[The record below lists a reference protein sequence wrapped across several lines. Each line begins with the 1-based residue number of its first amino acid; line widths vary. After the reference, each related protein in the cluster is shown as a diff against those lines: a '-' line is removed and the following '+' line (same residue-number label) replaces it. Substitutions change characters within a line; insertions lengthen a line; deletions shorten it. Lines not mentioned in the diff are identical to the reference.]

1 MSSDTNV
8 SGLFASALG
17 SDPAPVTAPAAKS
30 SCCGPKPEAK
40 KEETTATAAAAP
52 KASSCCGPKPEAAAD
67 TAPKAKSSCCG

>member
-17 SDPAPVTAPAAKS
+17 TEPAPAPAAKS

-40 KEETTATAAAAP
+40 VEEAATAP
-52 KASSCCGPKPEAAAD
+52 KVSSCCGPKPAATADAEA
-67 TAPKAKSSCCG
+67 APKAKSSCCS

>member
-17 SDPAPVTAPAAKS
+17 TEPTPAPAPKS

-40 KEETTATAAAAP
+40 AEEAAAAP
-52 KASSCCGPKPEAAAD
+52 KASSCCGPKPAATAEA
-67 TAPKAKSSCCG
+67 APKAKSSCCS

>member
-17 SDPAPVTAPAAKS
+17 TEPAPAAAPAAKS

-40 KEETTATAAAAP
+40 VEDAAAVAP
-52 KASSCCGPKPEAAAD
+52 KASSCCGPKPAATAEA
-67 TAPKAKSSCCG
+67 APKAKSSCCG

>member
-17 SDPAPVTAPAAKS
+17 TEPAPAPAAKS

-40 KEETTATAAAAP
+40 KEDAAAAAP
-52 KASSCCGPKPEAAAD
+52 KVSSCCGPKPAATTDAKVEA
-67 TAPKAKSSCCG
+67 APKAKSSCCG

>member
-17 SDPAPVTAPAAKS
+17 TEPAPAPAAKS

-40 KEETTATAAAAP
+40 VEEAAAAP
-52 KASSCCGPKPEAAAD
+52 KVSSCCGPKPAATAD
-67 TAPKAKSSCCG
+67 TEAAPKAKSSCCS

>member
-17 SDPAPVTAPAAKS
+17 TEPAPAPAAKS

-40 KEETTATAAAAP
+40 VEEAKAEVSPAP
-52 KASSCCGPKPEAAAD
+52 RSSARVPARAD
-67 TAPKAKSSCCG
+67 FRCEQEG